1 MRLDRLIALALMAQL
16 ASAPAA
22 AGMLVLCVGSDGHVA
37 VESADGGLCCEE
49 WKAVD
54 PCLTDHPETALEPAS
69 GPCCDDLELRIG
81 SATLTVPVQKIGPA
95 ASIPVSTPISAAP
108 SSGLSAATVPFSVES
123 PVAVSHRTVVLR
135 A

>member
-1 MRLDRLIALALMAQL
+1 MRLHRLIALALMAQL
-16 ASAPAA
+16 AAAPAA

-49 WKAVD
+49 WRAAL
-54 PCLTDHPETALEPAS
+54 PCRTDHPEQAIEPAS
-69 GPCCDDLELRIG
+69 GPCCDDVELLIG
-81 SATLTVPVQKIGPA
+81 SAALTVPVQKLVPA
-95 ASIPVSTPISAAP
+95 ASIPLSTPAPAAP

-123 PVAVSHRTVVLR
+123 PISASHRTVVLR